1 MSGSEMEPI
10 RKWRPHCT
18 FMYPMYAV
26 MSTDSHFLSFFR
38 RKKIWKTGVLQNYS
52 ELYDILLIR
61 IQTENCFPMPR
72 LNEKR
77 KLKISEIKYIP
88 VYKIMILR

>member
-1 MSGSEMEPI
+1 MSGSETEPI
-10 RKWRPHCT
+10 RKWSPHCT

-52 ELYDILLIR
+52 ELYDILLIK
-61 IQTENCFPMPR
+61 IQTENCF
-72 LNEKR
+72 NEKR